1 MSVMMVPMGSSYIKK
16 EDAPEF
22 FKNQLR
28 NQIIIGIIYTILPF
42 FFIFFLS
49 GKISSLSNLVSTV
62 DLYLYTGT
70 LLMILGTI
78 AYWVFMAKSFS
89 KNYKDD
95 FFNKIKQYDNK
106 EMINWN
112 KLVDLKRYWLGIGI
126 YIVGLMLGLLFY
138 ILPIFMATK

>member
-1 MSVMMVPMGSSYIKK
+1 MSVIMIPMGSPYIKK

-22 FKNQLR
+22 FKNHLR
-28 NQIIIGIIYTILPF
+28 GQIIIGITYAILPF

-49 GKISSLSNLVSTV
+49 GKISSLSNLVSSV

-70 LLMILGTI
+70 LSMILGTI

-95 FFNKIKQYDNK
+95 FFNKIKQYDSK

-112 KLVDLKRYWLGIGI
+112 KLVDLKRYWLGVGI
-126 YIVGLMLGLLFY
+126 YMAGLMLGLLFY